1 MNSTLETSNPALSAP
16 SPDLA
21 QLARALGSLPR
32 WKMLKELSCGEA
44 RSVSELAAVA
54 GCSYQSA
61 VKHLAVLREAGLAV
75 HGRGKLYQLHKHHL
89 PVPGQPVVDF
99 GHCLLRLDK
108 AG

>member
-1 MNSTLETSNPALSAP
+1 MNSTPETSNPPLTAP

-32 WKMLKELSCGEA
+32 WQMLKELSCGEA
-44 RSVSELAAVA
+44 RSVTELAAVA

-61 VKHLAVLREAGLAV
+61 VKHLAVLHATGLALR
-75 HGRGKLYQLHKHHL
+75 GRGKLYQIPKQFF
-89 PVPGQPVVDF
+89 PTPGQPVVDY
-99 GHCLLRLDK
+99 GHCQLRLDK

>member
-1 MNSTLETSNPALSAP
+1 MNSTSADPNPSLTAP

-32 WKMLKELSCGEA
+32 WRMLKELSCGEA
-44 RSVSELAAVA
+44 RSVTELAAVA

-61 VKHLAVLREAGLAV
+61 VKHLAILHVTGLAV
-75 HGRGKLYQLHKHHL
+75 RGRGKLYQIPKQFF
-89 PVPGQPVVDF
+89 PTPGQPVVDY
-99 GHCLLRLDK
+99 GHCQLRLDK

>member
-1 MNSTLETSNPALSAP
+1 MNSTPETSNPPMSAP

-21 QLARALGSLPR
+21 KLARALGSLPR
-32 WKMLKELSCGEA
+32 WQMLKELSCGEA

-61 VKHLAVLREAGLAV
+61 VKHLAVLHVTGLALR
-75 HGRGKLYQLHKHHL
+75 GRGKLYQIPKHFF
-89 PVPGQPVVDF
+89 PTPGQPVVDY
-99 GHCLLRLDK
+99 GHCQLRLVK

>member
-1 MNSTLETSNPALSAP
+1 MNPTSETSNSSLSTP

-32 WKMLKELSCGEA
+32 WQMLKELSCGEA
-44 RSVSELAAVA
+44 RSVTELAAVA

-61 VKHLAVLREAGLAV
+61 VKHLAVLHVTGLAV
-75 HGRGKLYQLHKHHL
+75 RGRGKLYQIPKHFF
-89 PVPGQPVVDF
+89 PTPGQPVVDY
-99 GHCLLRLDK
+99 GPCQLRLVK